1 MFTGMYQDN
10 IFQNMEMGKYA
21 TEESRA
27 EGHPMHYKKLP
38 DKNLQ
43 TEFWWNTTEK
53 YFQEHHK

>member
-1 MFTGMYQDN
+1 MYQDN
-10 IFQNMEMGKYA
+10 AFQNMEMGKYA
-21 TEESRA
+21 TEESRG
-27 EGHPMHYKKLP
+27 EGHPMHYKKFP